1 MNPSEVLMELASCP
15 LGCPPADR
23 HVLTGRDR
31 VAGVPGHYTVVR
43 CTTCGLMRT
52 DPRPTPAS
60 MKAFYPDDYGPYA
73 AETAS
78 GSVALR
84 DTSRRRRL
92 GLGAQ
97 HIPPLPPGRMLELGC
112 ASGNF
117 MMRMKNAG
125 WEVEGI
131 EFSAAAAEVA
141 RQRGFRVVEGS
152 VETAPEP
159 AHPYDLIVAWMVL
172 EHLHQPVEA
181 LKRLI
186 GWIRPGG
193 YLVLS
198 VPDAQSIERRLFG
211 DANYALQIPTHL
223 YHYSKA
229 SITNVLR
236 ASGWEPD
243 GFFWQPN
250 SVNLLRSLEYKFD
263 DWSMRRASAF
273 TKRLATAPQF
283 ARYRM
288 ALGWGLAR
296 IRQSGRMEVWARPI
310 VQARACSTA
319 SVQWM
324 ATREGE

>member
-1 MNPSEVLMELASCP
+1 
-15 LGCPPADR
+15 
-23 HVLTGRDR
+23 
-31 VAGVPGHYTVVR
+31 VAGLPGQYTVVR

-60 MKAFYPDDYGPYA
+60 MKAFYPNDYGPYA
-73 AETAS
+73 AEIGS

-97 HIPPLPPGRMLELGC
+97 HVPPLPPGRMLELGC

-117 MMRMKNAG
+117 MTRMKKAG
-125 WEVEGI
+125 WQVDGI
-131 EFSAAAAEVA
+131 EFSATAAEVA
-141 RQRGFRVVEGS
+141 QRRGFRVVEGT

-172 EHLHQPVEA
+172 EHLHEPVET
-181 LKRLI
+181 LKRLK
-186 GWIRPGG
+186 GWTRPGG

-198 VPDAQSIERRLFG
+198 VPDAQSLERKLFG

-229 SITNVLR
+229 SITKVLR

-250 SVNLLRSLEYKFD
+250 SVNLLRSLEFKFG
-263 DWSMRRASAF
+263 DWGMQRASAF
-273 TKRLATAPQF
+273 TKRLATAPQL
-283 ARYRM
+283 ARGRM
-288 ALGWGLAR
+288 VLGWALAR

-310 VQARACSTA
+310 DQASASSTT
-319 SVQWM
+319 SVQRV
-324 ATREGE
+324 ATRDGE